1 MRFISTFFYT
11 IRQGIVNLFRNKW
24 YSLASIATISSCLLM
39 FGVFYSVV
47 ANFQYIVKM
56 AQEGVSITVF
66 FDEGLSDQRIAEIGD
81 IITARPEVARINYV
95 SADEAWESFKEDYL
109 GEYADGF
116 GDDNPIADS
125 ANYEVYLN
133 DVSMQDDLV
142 KYLQGVD
149 GVREVNH
156 SEITA
161 NTLSGMNRLVSYVSL
176 AIIGILL
183 AVSMFLISNT
193 VTIGISV
200 RKEEINIMKYIGATD
215 FFVRAPFVFEG
226 ILIGIL
232 GCVPPLVAIY
242 FVYNDAIAYLSERFT
257 MLSQLLKFLS
267 VSQIFQVL
275 APVSLAIGVGIGFIG
290 SFSTVRKHIRV

>member
-1 MRFISTFFYT
+1 MRFSTFFYT
-11 IRQGIVNLFRNKW
+11 IKQGIINIFRNKW
-24 YSLASIATISSCLLM
+24 YSLASIATISACLLM

-56 AQEGVSITVF
+56 AQEGVSVTVF
-66 FDEGLSDQRIAEIGD
+66 FDEGLSDTRIAEIGD
-81 IITARPEVARINYV
+81 IITKRAEVSRINYV

-142 KYLQGVD
+142 KYLEGVD

-161 NTLSGMNRLVSYVSL
+161 NTLSGMNKLVSYVSL
-176 AIIGILL
+176 GIILILL
-183 AVSMFLISNT
+183 AVSIFLISNT

-200 RKEEINIMKYIGATD
+200 RKEEIGIMKYVGATD
-215 FFVRAPFVFEG
+215 FFVRSPFVFEG

-232 GCVPPLVAIY
+232 GCVLPLVTIY
-242 FVYNDAIAYLSERFT
+242 FVYNRVIEYVSTRFA
-257 MLSQLLKFLS
+257 MLSQLLKFLT
-267 VSQIFQVL
+267 VEQIFQVL
-275 APVSLAIGVGIGFIG
+275 IPISLAIGIGIGFIG

>member
-1 MRFISTFFYT
+1 MRFSTFFYT
-11 IRQGIVNLFRNKW
+11 LRQGIANIFRNKW

-56 AQEGVSITVF
+56 AQEGVSVTVF

-81 IITARPEVARINYV
+81 IITQRAEVSRINYV
-95 SADEAWESFKEDYL
+95 SADEAWESFKDDYL

-125 ANYEVYLN
+125 SNYEVYLN
-133 DVSMQDDLV
+133 DVSRQDDLV
-142 KYLQGVD
+142 RYLEGVD

-176 AIIGILL
+176 GIILILL
-183 AVSMFLISNT
+183 AVSIFLISNT

-200 RKEEINIMKYIGATD
+200 RKEEIGIMKYVGATD
-215 FFVRAPFVFEG
+215 FFVRSPFVFEG
-226 ILIGIL
+226 IMIGIL
-232 GCVPPLVAIY
+232 GCVLPLITIY
-242 FVYNDAIAYLSERFT
+242 FIYNLVIEYLSERFT
-257 MLSQLLKFLS
+257 MLSQLLKFLT
-267 VSQIFQVL
+267 VEQVFQVL
-275 APVSLAIGVGIGFIG
+275 IPVSLAIGIGIGFIG

>member
-1 MRFISTFFYT
+1 MRFSTFFYT
-11 IRQGIVNLFRNKW
+11 LRQGIINIFRNKW
-24 YSLASIATISSCLLM
+24 YSLASIGTISACLLM

-56 AQEGVSITVF
+56 AQEGVSVTVF
-66 FDEGLSDQRIAEIGD
+66 FDEGLSDTRIAEIGD
-81 IITARPEVARINYV
+81 IITKRAEVSRINYV

-142 KYLQGVD
+142 KYLEGVD

-161 NTLSGMNRLVSYVSL
+161 NTLSGMNKLVSYVSL
-176 AIIGILL
+176 GIILILL
-183 AVSMFLISNT
+183 AVSIFLISNT

-200 RKEEINIMKYIGATD
+200 RKEEIGIMKYVGATD
-215 FFVRAPFVFEG
+215 FFVRSPFVFEG

-232 GCVPPLVAIY
+232 GCVLPLVTIY
-242 FVYNDAIAYLSERFT
+242 FVYNRVIEYVSTRFA
-257 MLSQLLKFLS
+257 MLSQLLKFLT
-267 VSQIFQVL
+267 VEQIFQVL
-275 APVSLAIGVGIGFIG
+275 IPISLAIGIGIGFIG

>member
-1 MRFISTFFYT
+1 MRFSTFFYT
-11 IRQGIVNLFRNKW
+11 LKQGIINIFRNKW
-24 YSLASIATISSCLLM
+24 YSLASIATISACLLM

-56 AQEGVSITVF
+56 AQEGVSVTVF
-66 FDEGLSDQRIAEIGD
+66 FDEGLSDDRIAEIGD
-81 IITARPEVARINYV
+81 IINARPEVARTNFV

-125 ANYEVYLN
+125 ANYEVYLK
-133 DVSMQDDLV
+133 DVSKQDDLV
-142 KYLQGVD
+142 KYLEGVD

-161 NTLSGMNRLVSYVSL
+161 NTLSGMNKLVSYVSL
-176 AIIGILL
+176 GIIGILL
-183 AVSMFLISNT
+183 AVSVFLISNT

-200 RKEEINIMKYIGATD
+200 RKEEIGIMKYIGATD
-215 FFVRAPFVFEG
+215 FFVRAPFVIEG
-226 ILIGIL
+226 ILIGVL
-232 GCVPPLVAIY
+232 GCVVPLITIY
-242 FVYNDAIAYLSERFT
+242 FVYNKVIDYLSTRFT
-257 MLSQLLKFLS
+257 MLSQLLKFLT
-267 VSQIFQVL
+267 VQQIFQIL
-275 APVSLAIGVGIGFIG
+275 IPVSLAIGVGIGFIG

>member
-1 MRFISTFFYT
+1 MRFSTFFYT
-11 IRQGIVNLFRNKW
+11 LKQGIVNIFRNKW
-24 YSLASIATISSCLLM
+24 YSLASIATISACLLM

-56 AQEGVSITVF
+56 AQEGVSVTVF
-66 FDEGLSDQRIAEIGD
+66 FDEGLSDDRIAEIGD
-81 IITARPEVARINYV
+81 IINARPEVARTNFV

-125 ANYEVYLN
+125 ANYEVYLK
-133 DVSMQDDLV
+133 DVSKQDDLV
-142 KYLQGVD
+142 NYLEGVD

-161 NTLSGMNRLVSYVSL
+161 NTLSGMNKLVSYVSL
-176 AIIGILL
+176 GIIAILL
-183 AVSMFLISNT
+183 AVSVFLISNT

-200 RKEEINIMKYIGATD
+200 RKEEIGIMKYIGATD
-215 FFVRAPFVFEG
+215 FFVRAPFVIEG
-226 ILIGIL
+226 ILIGVL
-232 GCVPPLVAIY
+232 GCVVPLVSIY
-242 FVYNDAIAYLSERFT
+242 FIYNKVIDYLSTRFT

-267 VSQIFQVL
+267 VQQIFQIL
-275 APVSLAIGVGIGFIG
+275 IPVSLAIGIGIGFIG

>member
-1 MRFISTFFYT
+1 MRHISTFFYT
-11 IRQGIVNLFRNKW
+11 LRQGIANLFRNKW

-56 AQEGVSITVF
+56 AQEGVSVTVF
-66 FDEGLSDQRIAEIGD
+66 FDEGLSDQRISEIGD
-81 IITARPEVARINYV
+81 IISARPEVSRINFV

-133 DVSMQDDLV
+133 DVSRQDDLV
-142 KYLQGVD
+142 HYLEGVD

-161 NTLSGMNRLVSYVSL
+161 NTLSGMNKLVSYVSL

-215 FFVRAPFVFEG
+215 FFVRAPFVIEG
-226 ILIGIL
+226 ILIGVL
-232 GCVPPLVAIY
+232 GCAPPLIAIY
-242 FVYNDAIAYLSERFT
+242 FIYNRVIDYLSERFM
-257 MLSQLLKFLS
+257 MLSQLLKFLT
-267 VSQIFQVL
+267 VEQIFQIL
-275 APVSLAIGVGIGFIG
+275 IPVSLAIGVGIGFIG

>member
-1 MRFISTFFYT
+1 MRFSTFFYT
-11 IRQGIVNLFRNKW
+11 LRQGFINIFRNKW
-24 YSLASIATISSCLLM
+24 YSLASIGTISACLLM

-56 AQEGVSITVF
+56 AQEGVSVTVF
-66 FDEGLSDQRIAEIGD
+66 FDEGLSDTRIAEIGD
-81 IITARPEVARINYV
+81 IITKRAEVSRINYV

-142 KYLQGVD
+142 KYLEGVD

-161 NTLSGMNRLVSYVSL
+161 NTLSGMNKLVSYVSL
-176 AIIGILL
+176 GIILILL
-183 AVSMFLISNT
+183 AVSIFLISNT

-200 RKEEINIMKYIGATD
+200 RKEEIGIMKYVGATD
-215 FFVRAPFVFEG
+215 FFVRSPFVFEG

-232 GCVPPLVAIY
+232 GCVLPLVTIY
-242 FVYNDAIAYLSERFT
+242 FVYNRVIEYVSTRFA
-257 MLSQLLKFLS
+257 MLSQLLKFLT
-267 VSQIFQVL
+267 VEQIFQVL
-275 APVSLAIGVGIGFIG
+275 IPISLAIGIGIGFIG